1 VAVRKKTWS
10 LIPGWYGD
18 EPWSV
23 ENMEER
29 ERFEVWSLGVERAAP
44 WWVLRRRTGRGDT
57 DDGKQG
63 VGRPREA
70 IVSIPG

>member
-1 VAVRKKTWS
+1 
-10 LIPGWYGD
+10 
-18 EPWSV
+18 
-23 ENMEER
+23 MEER
-29 ERFEVWSLGVERAAP
+29 GRFEVWSLGVERAAP